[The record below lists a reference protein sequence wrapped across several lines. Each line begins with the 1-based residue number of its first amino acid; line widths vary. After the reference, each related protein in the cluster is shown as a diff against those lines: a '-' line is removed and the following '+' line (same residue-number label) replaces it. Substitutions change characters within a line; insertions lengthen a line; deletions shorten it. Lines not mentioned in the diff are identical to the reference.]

1 MKLRLTASVILVSIC
16 ASAAFADDAD
26 STTIASHINQPQS
39 TVRVIMPESM
49 LARLRHAVA
58 ESAAVESDED
68 EVSEPRASSAHRV
81 KAGYRIQVFD
91 DNNVRTAKQE
101 ARNRQHQI
109 EMRFPEF
116 KTYVSF
122 NSPYWRVKVGD
133 FRSRGEA
140 ESAMAEIKHAFPA
153 LARQIRIVRDRIN
166 IN

>member
-1 MKLRLTASVILVSIC
+1 MKLRLTASAILVSIC
-16 ASAAFADDAD
+16 ASSAFADDAD
-26 STTIASHINQPQS
+26 STTIVSHINQPQS
-39 TVRVIMPESM
+39 TVRVIAPQSM

-58 ESAAVESDED
+58 ESAAIESDED
-68 EVSEPRASSAHRV
+68 EASEPRVAHRV

>member
-1 MKLRLTASVILVSIC
+1 MTALCV
-16 ASAAFADDAD
+16 SAAFGNNRAASDT
-26 STTIASHINQPQS
+26 TTIVSHINQPQS
-39 TVRVIMPESM
+39 TVRVIAPES
-49 LARLRHAVA
+49 LLSRLRIVA
-58 ESAAVESDED
+58 ADVNSTETFEDESAADT
-68 EVSEPRASSAHRV
+68 RSSVAHRV

-140 ESAMAEIKHAFPA
+140 ESAMAEIKYAFPA